1 MPPVIEC
8 PFCADQ
14 CWSMVALVLAS
25 VLTQAYDQM
34 PGLEK
39 MCSNFLYYPN
49 KIMFLCAVMGV
60 RKKQ

>member
-1 MPPVIEC
+1 
-8 PFCADQ
+8 
-14 CWSMVALVLAS
+14 MVALVLAS